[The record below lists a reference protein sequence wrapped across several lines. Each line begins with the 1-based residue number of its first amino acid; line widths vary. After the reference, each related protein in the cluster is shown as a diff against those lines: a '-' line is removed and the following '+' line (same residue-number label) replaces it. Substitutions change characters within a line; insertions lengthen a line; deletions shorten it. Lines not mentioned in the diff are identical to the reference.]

1 MSESMFT
8 RHAALNAVGAIPASA
23 EELSQRY
30 LKLFQQYSRLKAQH
44 AVLKKAVIKE
54 QASNISLQGNVK
66 EKEKELRKLQ
76 EQLDLLAFHNERL
89 TKRIQAVQDNDQKG
103 NHFSLLGGSVKKE
116 LEKSAQAL
124 DEANLDLERKIQE
137 NERLHEELT
146 ERQFEFTDSINSL
159 LKQIQDLEK
168 RVQEL
173 SDENT
178 NLSSESKTT
187 VIKEV
192 VDEKEQNRLLKEIES
207 LKAELKEKSDLM
219 DEQDQQIQENDQ
231 KLLSEI
237 HSLRSILLAKLG
249 DAKETSLYDHVPA
262 ASDAL
267 QQLEKQ
273 ARQYFSGDK
282 VKIKELPHEIAE
294 KLALKSQTY
303 AQELSSLV
311 AELEETKKSLN
322 ELLLAKEEA
331 EKSNKNSSDLQKRYD
346 ELNNQHN
353 EYIKANQE
361 KSKQLED
368 ELESHKAKLN
378 SHQDRAQQF
387 ETDHRQLEAKIE
399 EKSVEIAKLLS
410 IIEAKEKDELHKIQ
424 ELQLVN
430 TKLEKENMDLQKK
443 IEEQKLELENV
454 VTKNTQDIK
463 PSTSDKET
471 QANEVKVAET
481 DEEDEEVF
489 IYPKTE
495 EPHIKE
501 EEEEEEEEVF
511 VYRGMDAIAETP
523 SIVPSKDT
531 AVIGTQEHAIT
542 EKDVQAREEKLKAY
556 YEQQLDALTQKIQLT
571 DSKAV
576 RFASMYKSM
585 KERLIKEDKEKQM
598 MLAEIEKLNRDV
610 KNVQDLLATTESNY
624 QKQVDTMTEFISS
637 LQQNAEEQQRQQHR
651 QQQQAGRR
659 PHNNNYNHNSR

>member
-1 MSESMFT
+1 MSEGMFS

-76 EQLDLLAFHNERL
+76 EQLDLLAFHNEKL
-89 TKRIQAVQDNDQKG
+89 TKRIQAVQDSDQKG

-173 SDENT
+173 GDENA

-192 VDEKEQNRLLKEIES
+192 VDEKEQNKLLKEIES
-207 LKAELKEKSDLM
+207 LKAELQEKTDLM
-219 DEQDQQIQENDQ
+219 DEQDEQIQENDQ

-249 DAKETSLYDHVPA
+249 GVKETSLYDHVPV
-262 ASDAL
+262 ASEAL

-273 ARQYFSGDK
+273 AKQYFSGDK
-282 VKIKELPHEIAE
+282 VKIKELPHEVAE
-294 KLALKSQTY
+294 RLALTSQTY
-303 AQELSSLV
+303 SQELSSLV
-311 AELEETKKSLN
+311 TELEETKKSLN
-322 ELLLAKEEA
+322 ELLLEKEEA
-331 EKSNKNSSDLQKRYD
+331 EKNNKSSSDLQKRYD
-346 ELNNQHN
+346 ELNNQHK
-353 EYIKANQE
+353 EYIKTNQE

-368 ELESHKAKLN
+368 ELESHKNKLN
-378 SHQDRAQQF
+378 SHQDRAQQL
-387 ETDHRQLEAKIE
+387 ETDSKQLEAKIE
-399 EKSVEIAKLLS
+399 EKTTEITKLLAT
-410 IIEAKEKDELHKIQ
+410 IEVKQKDGLTKIH

-430 TKLEKENMDLQKK
+430 TKLEKENKDLQKK

-454 VTKNTQDIK
+454 ITNSAQEEKR
-463 PSTSDKET
+463 STLDKET
-471 QANEVKVAET
+471 QVDGAKEAVTN
-481 DEEDEEVF
+481 EEDEEVF

-495 EPHIKE
+495 EPQEKE
-501 EEEEEEEEVF
+501 EEEDEEVF
-511 VYRGMDAIAETP
+511 VYRGMDAVVDTP
-523 SIVPSKDT
+523 SPEPLKDT
-531 AVIGTQEHAIT
+531 TPTDTDKSKIT
-542 EKDVQAREEKLKAY
+542 EKDVQAREEKLKVY
-556 YEQQLDALTQKIQLT
+556 YEQQLDSLTQKIQLT

-637 LQQNAEEQQRQQHR
+637 LQQNAEDQQRQQHR
-651 QQQQAGRR
+651 QQQHSGRR
-659 PHNNNYNHNSR
+659 PQTNNYNHNSR